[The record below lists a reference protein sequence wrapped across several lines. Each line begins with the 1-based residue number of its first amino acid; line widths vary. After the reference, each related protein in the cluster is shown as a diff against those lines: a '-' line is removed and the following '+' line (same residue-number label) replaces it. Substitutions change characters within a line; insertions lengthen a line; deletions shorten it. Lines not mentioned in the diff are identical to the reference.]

1 MRGLGNT
8 ECLFSLISLFFVSE
22 KNNLQP
28 SKDNENNREEAK
40 SEDEVGDSKEDLES
54 QDISSM

>member
-8 ECLFSLISLFFVSE
+8 ESLFSLVSFFVSE
-22 KNNLQP
+22 KDNLQP
-28 SKDNENNREEAK
+28 SKDNENNKEEAK
-40 SEDEVGDSKEDLES
+40 SEDEVGDSKEDLGS

>member
-1 MRGLGNT
+1 MALKVFSV
-8 ECLFSLISLFFVSE
+8 LFHSFVSE
-22 KNNLQP
+22 KNDLQP
-28 SKDNENNREEAK
+28 SKDNENNKEEAK